1 MDFTVFF
8 IVLFLLLGFCTY
20 AGRQASKNL
29 VDQEDYFL
37 AGKGVS
43 FFPLMMTLVAT
54 QVGGGLVL
62 GSAEEAYRYGW
73 SVVLYPLGASLGFLF
88 LASGIGRRMAEF
100 KVSTVA
106 QLFEV
111 VYRSPGLKKMASLL
125 SIVSLFMIFVAQV
138 IASKKF
144 MLSLGMEGELF
155 FIAFWALVVLYTVV
169 GGLRAVVAIDIIQ
182 ALFFIAIFF
191 GCAAYV
197 IGSNSIS
204 FNAVL
209 ASSTSFD
216 LDTTKLTG
224 WLLMPLLFMVI
235 EQDMGQRCFAA
246 KSGKVVSWACGCAAV
261 CTIAVCVIPVYLGVL
276 GKLAGISAA
285 PGASI
290 LMTVVQSATNPILAA
305 FVGCAILAAIIST
318 ADSLVNAISSNLAQ
332 DFDLRFLQKEKSV
345 FAAQAI
351 TAGIAIAGI
360 FGSYYFNNV
369 VDMLIQSYELSV
381 SCLFVPV
388 FAALF
393 RKEGY
398 RASAML
404 AIFGG
409 TLGFIVFRI
418 YPIDFPREIASL
430 AVSGAFFW
438 AAELWFARSKASVAY
453 NGSQ

>member
-8 IVLFLLLGFCTY
+8 TVLILLLGFCTY

-29 VDQEDYFL
+29 ADQDDYFL
-37 AGKGVS
+37 AGKSVS

-73 SVVLYPLGASLGFLF
+73 SVILYPIGASLGFLF

-111 VYRSPGLKKMASLL
+111 VYRSPALKKIASLL
-125 SIVSLFMIFVAQV
+125 SILSLFMIFVAQV

-144 MLSLGMEGELF
+144 MVSLGLNNDMF
-155 FIAFWALVVLYTVV
+155 FIGFWALVVLYTVV

-191 GCAAYV
+191 ASALYV
-197 IGSNSIS
+197 YSFQTLPPVANNAEIS
-204 FNAVL
+204 
-209 ASSTSFD
+209 SFD
-216 LDTTKLTG
+216 FDATKLTG

-246 KSGKVVSWACGCAAV
+246 KSGKTVSWASGCAALCVMSV
-261 CTIAVCVIPVYLGVL
+261 CMIPVYLGVT
-276 GKLAGISAA
+276 GKLAGISAV

-290 LMTVVQSATNPILAA
+290 LMTIVQIATNPVIAA

-318 ADSLVNAISSNLAQ
+318 ADSLINAISSNLAQ
-332 DFDLRFLQKEKSV
+332 DFDIRFLQKDKSV
-345 FAAQAI
+345 LTAQVI
-351 TAGIAIAGI
+351 TATIAIAGL
-360 FGSYYFNNV
+360 FGSYYFNNI

-393 RKEGY
+393 RKEGNLI
-398 RASAML
+398 SAVLSIM
-404 AIFGG
+404 FGAF
-409 TLGFIVFRI
+409 GFLLFHI
-418 YPIDFPREIASL
+418 YIIDFPREIISL
-430 AVSGAFFW
+430 GMSAIGFAVGEAW
-438 AAELWFARSKASVAY
+438 MKYKEPVAIA
-453 NGSQ
+453 Q

>member
-1 MDFTVFF
+1 
-8 IVLFLLLGFCTY
+8 
-20 AGRQASKNL
+20 
-29 VDQEDYFL
+29 
-37 AGKGVS
+37 
-43 FFPLMMTLVAT
+43 
-54 QVGGGLVL
+54 
-62 GSAEEAYRYGW
+62 
-73 SVVLYPLGASLGFLF
+73 
-88 LASGIGRRMAEF
+88 MAEF